1 VSVSRSVIEAG
12 VLRQILPPEY
22 HVDPTRRDGV
32 LAFTEFG
39 RDIVTSY
46 CAIIGPSELLEAN
59 SDRRQ
64 EQELGIYN
72 NWVFVSRKD

>member
-1 VSVSRSVIEAG
+1 VIEAG

-39 RDIVTSY
+39 RDIVTRC

-59 SDRRQ
+59 AGAGAR
-64 EQELGIYN
+64 IYN
-72 NWVFVSRKD
+72 NWVFVSRKG